1 MDTRQLITFTHLAH
15 NLSFSQTALDLDYA
29 QSTISAQIQALESE
43 LETKLFDRL
52 GRQVT
57 LTEAGEQFLHYAQN
71 ILALQEE
78 ARAKLATHTEISGS
92 ISLVAPS
99 TLCIYRLPQIL
110 RVYQKR
116 YPKVD
121 IQLQT
126 HLTTTAALTEMLHG
140 RLDAALIL
148 AEPLD
153 KSQFYSQP
161 LEEAPLTLVAG
172 ATHPLASRPQVT
184 LDELLAQS
192 FILTEPTCG
201 YRKLFERYV
210 QTQGHELTRPMGFEN
225 IEAIKQCLMA
235 GIGVS
240 FLPCMAV
247 EDDIDH
253 GRLTAL
259 HWADAPSHIYMQLVW
274 PKEKW
279 LSPALNAF
287 FDVIYELHPP
297 LTSNQSDQ
305 TIPQHQLNAG

>member
-1 MDTRQLITFTHLAH
+1 MDTRQLITFTHLAY

-29 QSTISAQIQALESE
+29 QSTISAQIQALEAE

-57 LTEAGEQFLHYAQN
+57 LTEAGTQFLHYAQS
-71 ILALQEE
+71 ILALQDE
-78 ARAKLATHTEISGS
+78 ARAKLATNAEISGS
-92 ISLVAPS
+92 INLVAPS
-99 TLCIYRLPQIL
+99 TLCIYRLPHIL
-110 RVYQKR
+110 RTYQKR

-148 AEPLD
+148 SEPLD
-153 KSQFYSQP
+153 KSQFCSEF

-172 ATHPLASRPQVT
+172 ATHPLAGRPEIT
-184 LDELLAQS
+184 LDDLLAQS

-210 QTQGHELTRPMGFEN
+210 QAQGYELTRPMGFEN

-247 EDDIDH
+247 EEDIAH
-253 GRLTAL
+253 GRLAAL
-259 HWADAPSHIYMQLVW
+259 HGADAPSHIYMQLVW

-287 FDVIYELHPP
+287 FDVIHEIHPP

-305 TIPQHQLNAG
+305 TIAQHQLDAS